1 MLKKL
6 VKERLMAA
14 AEEILSMFD
23 RRIASY
29 EGELARTRVEE
40 LVKERLM
47 AAAGEILAMFDRRI
61 ASYEEELA
69 RMREEKE
76 RHRQQ
81 LEAVSKTGTVP
92 QLKDVEQLGPQLQG
106 GGATLKQDDPQTP
119 HAKEEEEE
127 LWTTPEGDCLLGPE
141 EADLTK
147 FPLAGVSVKTEDHED
162 TPPESLQLHHSPHV
176 QQLIGHQV
184 ERALQ
189 PQEGSSALKQEEQES
204 LLHVK
209 VEEEEAW
216 TARDGACFLGPEEAD
231 LTQLPLTGV
240 PVWTEYYE
248 DTPRLLPE
256 AEHGDYTQETLS
268 DDIDCE
274 GDKRSRSDSKHTECS
289 KKKTTE
295 EKGRLASCAM
305 AEQRPKKRTQKS
317 QRFLDRYGE
326 RWPCLVV
333 SRLPYHAF
341 CTVCKTDI
349 DISHQ
354 GATDCR
360 RHVEGAKHKK
370 FERALPFVPKITP
383 TFSADPDLRTI
394 RAETLF
400 TNFIAEHNL
409 PVAVADHA
417 GPLFKKMF
425 PDSQIAQHYGC
436 ARTKTTAIL
445 NTISSNDEQVIT
457 DLMCCFPFSIATDGS
472 ASDMDGVKLHPL
484 VVRVYDPSVGKIAVV
499 LLKVV
504 ECRDSTSEGIYN
516 LMDQELNKRKIPW
529 GNCVSFAADN
539 ASVMQGAR
547 RGVAAFIKSRNPHI
561 YIVGCACHLMH
572 TAAEKSSSSLSIDI
586 EDMLIVIY
594 YYLDKSSKRKAL
606 VRELQMLCDTDV
618 RKILKLS
625 STKWL
630 ALGKCVQRLLQ
641 QWEPLTRFF
650 AEEAAGKEEAKPLAS
665 SAHLSLKNAA
675 AWKPSTLT
683 STSGKSSKFC
693 LRKSKMGPSS
703 TQRQAAPGALPKGV
717 DHFMCLQKQMGENQ
731 KDLSEKA
738 ETTAVR
744 KPQRVYAFLTDPQA
758 KLYALF
764 LKRAVPLFETANQ
777 ILQKE
782 EPCVHTLLQT
792 LELQL
797 QKLLLAFCKP
807 ECVVEMMEEVKGGH
821 QPTLYQ
827 SSEHQLP
834 DEELCIGHDTQI
846 FIKSQGVQQLI
857 DIKEEHPRQ
866 PQGGISTLKQE
877 DPQPPNL
884 KEEKEEL
891 WITQEADHLRGPE
904 EADLLKLPLTGVSG
918 KTEEHEDKPPESS
931 QLHHSPCEENRGAE
945 PPSSSSQHM
954 TEADGDHRGGSQA
967 DELLAPLSGSDDTT
981 PRSPEDE
988 DTDDTREALSSDTD
1002 REEGSAHVVQ
1012 GGQRAASDF
1021 LSDVDNSASPSCPE
1035 QFSFETSGNRL
1046 VVEKKVPLSR
1056 WVGRPLGGGRIPS
1069 PPILKGKMRNS
1080 ASLMRVFKGGRR
1092 LISASCR

>member
-1 MLKKL
+1 
-6 VKERLMAA
+6 MA
-14 AEEILSMFD
+14 S
-23 RRIASY
+23 
-29 EGELARTRVEE
+29 GGEE
-40 LVKERLM
+40 LSRK
-47 AAAGEILAMFDRRI
+47 
-61 ASYEEELA
+61 
-69 RMREEKE
+69 REENE
-76 RHRQQ
+76 RQ
-81 LEAVSKTGTVP
+81 LEVCTTYVV
-92 QLKDVEQLGPQLQG
+92 LKIPDVEQLGPQLQG

-127 LWTTPEGDCLLGPE
+127 LWTTQEGDCLLGPE

-189 PQEGSSALKQEEQES
+189 PQQGSSALKQEEQES
-204 LLHVK
+204 LHVK
-209 VEEEEAW
+209 EEEEEAW

-248 DTPRLLPE
+248 DKPRLLPE

-274 GDKRSRSDSKHTECS
+274 GDKRSHSDSKHTECS

-305 AEQRPKKRTQKS
+305 AEQRPKKRTRKS

-326 RWPCLVV
+326 RWPCLIV

-383 TFSADPDLRTI
+383 PFSADPDLRTI

-484 VVRVYDPSVGKIAVV
+484 VVRVYEPSVGKIAVV

-650 AEEAAGKEEAKPLAS
+650 AEEAAGKEEAKPPAS

-846 FIKSQGVQQLI
+846 FIKSQG
-857 DIKEEHPRQ
+857 E
-866 PQGGISTLKQE
+866 
-877 DPQPPNL
+877 
-884 KEEKEEL
+884 
-891 WITQEADHLRGPE
+891 
-904 EADLLKLPLTGVSG
+904 LPLGAFFRDVRKYFTVAV
-918 KTEEHEDKPPESS
+918 DYLLSS
-931 QLHHSPCEENRGAE
+931 FPYG
-945 PPSSSSQHM
+945 
-954 TEADGDHRGGSQA
+954 
-967 DELLAPLSGSDDTT
+967 DELLHHAAVADISRRQTAKFSSLTYFIDRFPCLLGNGVTVDKVDDEFRLFQSTALDDDILTKRVDEAWVEIGAMESGGTKLFSNLSAVMLGVCVIFHSNADCERIFSLVTKNKT
-981 PRSPEDE
+981 ARRACLSTEV
-988 DTDDTREALSSDTD
+988 LSSLVT
-1002 REEGSAHVVQ
+1002 RKVMIASKGSACYKETFTD
-1012 GGQRAASDF
+1012 ALLKKAK
-1021 LSDVDNSASPSCPE
+1021 SATYNK
-1035 QFSFETSGNRL
+1035 FNKAN
-1046 VVEKKVPLSR
+1046 V
-1056 WVGRPLGGGRIPS
+1056 
-1069 PPILKGKMRNS
+1069 
-1080 ASLMRVFKGGRR
+1080 
-1092 LISASCR
+1092 